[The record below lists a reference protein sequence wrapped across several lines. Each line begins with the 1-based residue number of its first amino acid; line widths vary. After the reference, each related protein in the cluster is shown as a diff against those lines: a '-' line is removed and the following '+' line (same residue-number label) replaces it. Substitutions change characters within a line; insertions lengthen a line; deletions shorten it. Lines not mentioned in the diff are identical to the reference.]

1 MRRTVHGGW
10 QDSGGV
16 RGRRNG
22 RVCAA
27 CEQLGC
33 GLVGVDLIMELEEP
47 PFFFIKKISL
57 VVPQVKVLAPKYWPF
72 CVYFENG

>member
-47 PFFFIKKISL
+47 PFFFLKKNLPGRPTSESIGA
-57 VVPQVKVLAPKYWPF
+57 KVLALLCLF
-72 CVYFENG
+72 

>member
-33 GLVGVDLIMELEEP
+33 GLVGVDLIMELEDP
-47 PFFFIKKISL
+47 PFRGKNLPGRPTSESIGA
-57 VVPQVKVLAPKYWPF
+57 KVLALLCLF
-72 CVYFENG
+72 